1 MIKTRIDKHNGVT
14 YRKIE
19 SSKLVEGALT
29 FGREKLVLLGRPAI
43 ETMDGSYKFGDQ
55 VQVTLFNR
63 AGTLRRRP
71 RVEYAGKYERIEI
84 FFDKDEFTQLCKAY
98 LNGHN
103 TSKNLLQTNN

>member
-1 MIKTRIDKHNGVT
+1 MIDTKVDKHNGVT

-19 SSKLVEGALT
+19 SSKPVEGALT

-84 FFDKDEFTQLCKAY
+84 FFDKDEFTEMCKSY
-98 LNGHN
+98 LYGH
-103 TSKNLLQTNN
+103 TRSKKIL